1 MDLGLK
7 NKTALVFGSSD
18 GIGRGIAEYLCNE
31 GSSVALV
38 ARNEDKLEKAAR
50 EIGAKKYYVTDL
62 TKPGAGQ
69 KLVQDFLRD
78 FSSIDILV
86 TNTGGPARG
95 EFAKISD
102 EQWHLDFQN
111 LWMSV
116 VESLKIALP
125 QMQKQKFGRVLMITS
140 SAAKEPIAALTT
152 SNGFRAGLTGLA
164 KSIST
169 EYAPFGITVNT
180 LMPGFI
186 NTRRIKENNWTV
198 DQVRAMVPAG
208 RIGEPSDM
216 GAIAAFL
223 CSPLASYITGQ
234 NIAIDGGK
242 LKSH

>member
-18 GIGRGIAEYLCNE
+18 GIGRGIAESLCKE
-31 GSSVALV
+31 GASVALV
-38 ARNEDKLEKAAR
+38 ARSEEKLEKAAR
-50 EIGAKKYYVTDL
+50 EIGAEKYYVADL
-62 TKPGAGQ
+62 SKPGVAQ
-69 KLVQDFLRD
+69 KLIHDFIRD
-78 FSSIDILV
+78 FSTLDILV

-95 EFAKISD
+95 EFMNISD

-116 VESLKIALP
+116 VESLKVALP
-125 QMQKQKFGRVLMITS
+125 QMQKQKYGRVLLITS
-140 SAAKEPIAALTT
+140 SAAKEPIPALTT

-169 EYAPFGITVNT
+169 EYAQYGITVNT

-186 NTRRIKENNWTV
+186 NTRRIRENNWSAEHI
-198 DQVRAMVPAG
+198 RSMVPAG
-208 RIGEPSDM
+208 RIGEAIDM

-223 CSPLASYITGQ
+223 SSPLASYITGQ
-234 NIAIDGGK
+234 SIAIDGGK
-242 LKSH
+242 MKSH